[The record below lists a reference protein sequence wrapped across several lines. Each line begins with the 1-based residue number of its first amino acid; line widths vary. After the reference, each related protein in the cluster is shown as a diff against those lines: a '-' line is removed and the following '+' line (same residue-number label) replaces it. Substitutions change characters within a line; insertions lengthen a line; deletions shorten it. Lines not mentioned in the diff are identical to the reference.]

1 MKFYKIMVLPNQS
14 DLPMKTLV
22 LILCFGFSLLPMRGR
37 AESLTKPNILFIL
50 VDDYGIKDVGI
61 EGSKFYETPNI
72 DALARSGMRFTEG
85 YSACCVC
92 SPSRASIMLG
102 QYPTR
107 HGITDWI
114 GEEAGKDFAAKRK
127 AKLLVPDYVQQLPN
141 ETTLASALRSAGY
154 KTFFAGKWHL
164 GGKGALP
171 EDRGFDINKGGWE
184 VGGPEGGYYAPWINP
199 NLPSG
204 PRGQSLTQ
212 RLADETIS
220 FIEQNTNRP
229 FLAYLAFYAVHGPI
243 QTTKPLWAKYRAK
256 ATTQPQPSERF
267 QIDRTLPVRII
278 QDNPI
283 YAGLIDE
290 LDDATGRVLKKLDEL
305 GLSSN
310 TIVVLTG
317 DNGGVVS
324 GDSYSSCQFPYRG
337 GKGRQWEGGTRVP
350 VYIRAPG
357 ITTSGSICDTPVS
370 GIDYLP
376 TLLQLAGVTNSPKQI
391 VDGVSLA
398 PLLNGGSITPRP
410 LFWHYPHYGN
420 QGGEPSSIIRSGD
433 WKLIHYWE
441 DGHNELYNLV
451 ADIGEQHDL
460 AARETK
466 RAADLWLQ
474 LQAWLKETGA
484 KIPQPNPDYK
494 SAWAEQQRA
503 AALRQKEN
511 LEKQHAG
518 FLNPKWQPDPTWWK
532 SLQTSD

>member
-1 MKFYKIMVLPNQS
+1 MQTAS
-14 DLPMKTLV
+14 
-22 LILCFGFSLLPMRGR
+22 ILRIKSFLLAACVSALLGSKC
-37 AESLTKPNILFIL
+37 AASNGTNDVTTKPNILFIL

-72 DALARSGMRFTEG
+72 DTLARSGMRFTQG

-92 SPSRASIMLG
+92 SPSRASILLG

-114 GEEAGKDFAAKRK
+114 GEETGKDFADKRQAKM
-127 AKLLVPDYVQQLPN
+127 LVPDYVHQLPSDV
-141 ETTLASALRSAGY
+141 TTLAAALKGEGY

-164 GGKGALP
+164 GDKGAWP
-171 EDRGFDINKGGWE
+171 ENRGFDINKGGWQA
-184 VGGPEGGYYAPWINP
+184 GSPEGGYYAPWNNP

-220 FIEQNTNRP
+220 FIEQNTNKP
-229 FLAYLAFYAVHGPI
+229 FLAYLSFYAVHGPI
-243 QTTKPLWAKYRAK
+243 QTTKPLWEKYRAK
-256 ATTQPQPSERF
+256 ATAQPQPKERF
-267 QIDRTLPVRII
+267 QIDRTLPVRIV

-290 LDDATGRVLKKLDEL
+290 MDNATGRVLKKLDAL
-305 GLSSN
+305 GLASN
-310 TIVVLTG
+310 TIVILTG

-324 GDSYSSCQFPYRG
+324 GDSFSSSQFPFRG

-350 VYIRAPG
+350 VYIRAPR
-357 ITTSGSICDTPVS
+357 IATPGSVCDTPVS
-370 GIDYLP
+370 GIDYFP
-376 TLLQLAGVTNSPKQI
+376 TLLELAGVKSAPKQTI
-391 VDGVSLA
+391 DGVSLV
-398 PLLNGGSITPRP
+398 PLLKGGSITPRP

-441 DGHNELYNLV
+441 DGRNELYNLA

-460 AARETK
+460 TAAETQ

-474 LQAWLKETGA
+474 LQAWLKSTDA
-484 KIPQPNPDYK
+484 KLPQPNPEYQP
-494 SAWAEQQRA
+494 AWAEQKHQA
-503 AALRQKEN
+503 VLKQKEN
-511 LEKQHAG
+511 LEKQHAQ
-518 FLNPKWQPDPTWWK
+518 FLKPNWQPDPTWWK
-532 SLQTSD
+532 SLQTKD